1 MAIFYAGIQSL
12 FATLWAPDLYLDPG
26 SGSYLLQLLIA
37 SVMGA
42 LLMLRVYW
50 SRVKGF
56 VLGLFGKSRPE
67 DDEE

>member
-1 MAIFYAGIQSL
+1 MISYVSLLGI
-12 FATLWAPDLYLDPG
+12 AAWLWAPDLYLDPG

-56 VLGLFGKSRPE
+56 VLGLFGKSTPEE